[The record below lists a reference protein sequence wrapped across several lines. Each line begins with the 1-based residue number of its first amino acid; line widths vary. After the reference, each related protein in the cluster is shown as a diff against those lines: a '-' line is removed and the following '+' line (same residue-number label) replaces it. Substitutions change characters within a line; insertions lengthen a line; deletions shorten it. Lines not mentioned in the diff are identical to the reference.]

1 MEEEELITFES
12 KLDLFFKS
20 PEIYVAASKSS
31 TLHLLRRDIYR
42 CMGYTIASDKNIM
55 WIKDNKI
62 NAIIW
67 SRNGT
72 WFSLGT
78 KNSVNLKERPQM
90 FINLS
95 YHEYSKS
102 IH

>member
-1 MEEEELITFES
+1 MEEEELLTFES
-12 KLDLFFKS
+12 NQKRFFED
-20 PEIYVAASKSS
+20 PINYVEASESS

-42 CMGYTIASDKNIM
+42 CMGSTIASDKNIM

-67 SRNGT
+67 SRSGT

-78 KNSVNLKERPQM
+78 KNSVCLKERPQM

-95 YHEYSKS
+95 YYEYSKS
-102 IH
+102 IN

>member
-1 MEEEELITFES
+1 MEEIISQRFKRER
-12 KLDLFFKS
+12 DLFFED
-20 PEIYVAASKSS
+20 PVNYLEASESS
-31 TLHLLRRDIYR
+31 ILHLLRRDIYR
-42 CMGYTIASDKNIM
+42 CMGYTIESNKNIM

-67 SRNGT
+67 SRSGT

-78 KNSVNLKERPQM
+78 KNSVCLKERPQM
-90 FINLS
+90 FINQS

>member
-1 MEEEELITFES
+1 MEEEELLTFES

-67 SRNGT
+67 SRSGT

-78 KNSVNLKERPQM
+78 KTPL
-90 FINLS
+90 I
-95 YHEYSKS
+95 SKND
-102 IH
+102 H